1 MNQRNT
7 KVEFFALLTFLVVAA
22 LLLTNGFVA
31 RISAQGKDVDVYQ
44 AVEPVGIVLDKIRT
58 DYVREVSAEH
68 LAEGALAGM
77 MGSLDR
83 HSSFVTAEEMK
94 ALQEDTKGEFEGIG
108 VSIRMDEEK
117 NIIVFKPIPDSPA
130 AKVGLKPFDIIK
142 KIDGLSTEGMSL
154 DDAAKRI
161 RGQKGTSVKLTV
173 QRKDTAGVEE
183 TLEFTVKRAKVPL
196 ESITEAR
203 LLEGGVGYIR
213 ISDFKDTTARDIHKQ
228 IKDFLEKGMKAFV
241 LDLRWN
247 PGGLLSASQQ
257 VCELFLP
264 KGSLVTYTK
273 GRNDSQGNPNKDN
286 MKLFTEEKPVPPP
299 NMPMA
304 VLVNDQTASSAEIV
318 TGALQFHQRAIVL
331 GGKTFGKGSVQTII
345 PLERPKMTA
354 LRLTTALYYTPADV
368 TIDHQGIRPDVE
380 VDLTKDA
387 EKALAKQMYRS
398 YEKDPTKLNEQ
409 NHGSVTGNPVVK
421 EVAPPS
427 ESETKLAKELGA
439 AYDEETEKLFNEFMK
454 RLKATSGAVDDLPLL
469 RAVEI
474 LKEDTVWDNLLKK
487 YHKDIRE
494 TQVAADP
501 KEVEKLP
508 ESERQLLES
517 SGDAPEG
524 TDSNPANQ

>member
-7 KVEFFALLTFLVVAA
+7 KVEFFALLGFLVVAA
-22 LLLTNGFVA
+22 LLLTNGFIA

-44 AVEPVGIVLDKIRT
+44 AVEPVGIVLDKIQT
-58 DYVREVSAEH
+58 DYVRDVSTDR

-94 ALQEDTKGEFEGIG
+94 ALQEDTRGEFEGIG

-130 AKVGLKPFDIIK
+130 AKAGLKPFDIIK
-142 KIDGLSTEGMSL
+142 KIDDVSTEGMNL

-173 QRKDTAGVEE
+173 ERKNEAGVEE
-183 TLEFTVKRAKVPL
+183 TLDFTVKRAKVPL
-196 ESITEAR
+196 ESITETR
-203 LLEGGVGYIR
+203 LLEGGIGYIR
-213 ISDFKDTTARDIHKQ
+213 ISDFKDTTARDMYKQ
-228 IKDFLEKGMKAFV
+228 IKDFLDQGMKAFI

-273 GRNDSQGNPNKDN
+273 GRNDAEGNPNKDN
-286 MKLFTEEKPVPPP
+286 MKLFTEEKPVLPP

-318 TGALQFHQRAIVL
+318 TGALQFHQRAIVV
-331 GGKTFGKGSVQTII
+331 GGKTYGKGSVQTIF

-368 TIDHQGIRPDVE
+368 TIDHQGILPDVE
-380 VDLTKDA
+380 VTLTKDQ

-398 YEKDPTKLNEQ
+398 YENDPGKLNEQ
-409 NHGSVTGNPVVK
+409 NHGSVTGNTVIK
-421 EVAPPS
+421 ETGPPS
-427 ESETKLAKELGA
+427 EAELTLADELGA
-439 AYDEETEKLFNEFMK
+439 AYDDETKKLFNEFMK
-454 RLKATSGAVDDLPLL
+454 RLKATSGAVDDMPLL
-469 RAVEI
+469 RAAEI
-474 LKEDTVWDNLLKK
+474 LKEEPMWDTLLKK
-487 YHKDIRE
+487 YHKDIHE
-494 TQVAADP
+494 TQIAADP

-508 ESERQLLES
+508 ESERELLEMPEDTPVITPES
-517 SGDAPEG
+517 PAP
-524 TDSNPANQ
+524 